1 KRCSGNPVRKGAVR
15 AQFRSLKLAED
26 GPFFAG
32 MFEVDAEVFGEVRRR
47 RDGIIVAEQNEF
59 TTGRFDTG
67 AAGSA
72 GTGVSLTEILQNIGR
87 LERETKGFG
96 VVGGTVVDHNHFPQ
110 RFGEGLEGQ
119 SGEADVENFFAI
131 EGCQHDGYF
140 W

>member
-1 KRCSGNPVRKGAVR
+1 MRKGAFR

-32 MFEVDAEVFGEVRRR
+32 MFEVDAKVFGKKRRR

-59 TTGRFDTG
+59 TTGRFDSG

-72 GTGVSLTEILQNIGR
+72 RTAISLTDKLQNIGK

-96 VVGGTVVDHNHFPQ
+96 AVGRPVVDHNHFPQ

-119 SGEADVENFFAI
+119 SGEADVKNFFAI
-131 EGCQHDGYF
+131 EGWQHDGYF
-140 W
+140 WRGVC